1 MNMLTIFKRELTS
14 YFTQPTAYAI
24 VIVFGF
30 LSSLLAFTLGQL
42 CNVADASLNG
52 SFFVYHPLLLMI
64 LVPAVSMR
72 QWADEHYTGT
82 IELLGT
88 FPIKLGSAI
97 IGKFLASA
105 VVWAL
110 ALALTFPMILTVN
123 YLGSP
128 DPWTIF
134 SGYLGSFLVCLTFL
148 AITTLVSSFTRD
160 QVVALIVSVAICC
173 LLTMIGWEPVINEVR
188 RTGPETKEAVEL
200 MTRIGIFSHFFDA
213 TLGRI
218 SYASLIYLGGI
229 ISVCL
234 FGTNLALK
242 SQRA

>member
-1 MNMLTIFKRELTS
+1 MNTFTIFKRELTS

-30 LSSLLAFTLGQL
+30 LSSLLAFTLG
-42 CNVADASLNG
+42 NFWNIADASLHG

-88 FPIKLGSAI
+88 FPVRLGSAI

-110 ALALTFPMILTVN
+110 ALALTFPMIWTVR
-123 YLGSP
+123 YLGEP
-128 DPWTIF
+128 DNWTIF

-148 AITTLVSSFTRD
+148 SITTLVSSFTRD

-173 LLTMIGWEPVINEVR
+173 LLTMLGWEPVINEVR
-188 RTGPETKEAVEL
+188 RTGPEAKEAVEL
-200 MTRIGIFSHFFDA
+200 MTKIGIFSHFFDA

-218 SYASLIYLGGI
+218 SFTSLLYLFGI

>member
-1 MNMLTIFKRELTS
+1 MNTLTIFKRELTS

-24 VIVFGF
+24 VVIFSF
-30 LSSLLAFTLGQL
+30 LSILLTFTIG
-42 CNVADASLNG
+42 NFWAIGDASLHG
-52 SFFVYHPLLLMI
+52 SFFRYHPLLLMI

-72 QWADEHYTGT
+72 QWSDEHYTGT

-88 FPIKLGSAI
+88 FPIRLGSAI
-97 IGKFLASA
+97 LGKFLASA

-110 ALALTFPMILTVN
+110 ALLLTFPVVWTVG
-123 YLGSP
+123 YLGDP
-128 DPWTIF
+128 DYWTIF

-160 QVVALIVSVAICC
+160 QVVALIASVAICC
-173 LLTMIGWEPVINEVR
+173 ILTILGWDPVINEIR
-188 RTGPETKEAVEL
+188 RSGSDFAVES
-200 MTRIGIFSHFFDA
+200 MTKIGIYSHFFEA

-218 SYASLIYLGGI
+218 TFSSLLYLFGLI
-229 ISVCL
+229 TVCL
-234 FGTNLALK
+234 VGTNLALR

>member
-1 MNMLTIFKRELTS
+1 MHTLTIFKRELTS

-24 VIVFGF
+24 VVIFGL
-30 LSSLLAFTLGQL
+30 LSTLLAFTIG
-42 CNVADASLNG
+42 NFWGIGDASLHG
-52 SFFVYHPLLLMI
+52 SFFRYHPLLLMI

-72 QWADEHYTGT
+72 QWANEHYTGT

-88 FPIKLGSAI
+88 YPVRLGSAI

-105 VVWAL
+105 VIWAL
-110 ALALTFPMILTVN
+110 ALALTFPLVWTVN
-123 YLGSP
+123 YLGEP
-128 DPWTIF
+128 DNWTIF

-160 QVVALIVSVAICC
+160 QVVALIASVAICC
-173 LLTMIGWEPVINEVR
+173 ILTILGWDPVINEIR
-188 RTGPETKEAVEL
+188 RSGSDFAVEM
-200 MTRIGIFSHFFDA
+200 MTKVGIYSHFFEA

-218 SYASLIYLGGI
+218 SFASLLYIFGLI
-229 ISVCL
+229 TVCL
-234 FGTNLALK
+234 VGTNLALR

>member
-1 MNMLTIFKRELTS
+1 MHTFTIFKRELTS

-24 VIVFGF
+24 VVIFGV
-30 LSSLLAFTLGQL
+30 LSTLLAFTIGSFW
-42 CNVADASLNG
+42 AIGDASLHG
-52 SFFVYHPLLLMI
+52 SFFRYHPLLLMI

-88 FPIKLGSAI
+88 YPVRLGSAI

-105 VVWAL
+105 VIWAL
-110 ALALTFPMILTVN
+110 ALALTFPLVWTVN
-123 YLGSP
+123 YLGEP
-128 DPWTIF
+128 DNWTIF

-160 QVVALIVSVAICC
+160 QVVALIASVAICC
-173 LLTMIGWEPVINEVR
+173 VLTILGWEPVINEIR
-188 RTGPETKEAVEL
+188 RSGSEFAVEM
-200 MTRIGIFSHFFDA
+200 MTKIGIYSHFFEA
-213 TLGRI
+213 SLGRI
-218 SYASLIYLGGI
+218 SFSSLLYIFGLI
-229 ISVCL
+229 TVCL
-234 FGTNLALK
+234 VGTNLALR

>member
-1 MNMLTIFKRELTS
+1 MNTLTIFKRELTS

-24 VIVFGF
+24 VIIFGL
-30 LSSLLAFTLGQL
+30 LSTLLAFTIG
-42 CNVADASLNG
+42 NFWAIADASLHG
-52 SFFVYHPLLLMI
+52 SFFRYHPLLLMI

-88 FPIKLGSAI
+88 FPVRLGSAI

-105 VVWAL
+105 VIWAL
-110 ALALTFPMILTVN
+110 ALALTFPMIWTVN
-123 YLGSP
+123 HLGDP
-128 DPWTIF
+128 DNWTIF

-148 AITTLVSSFTRD
+148 AVTTLVSSFTRD
-160 QVVALIVSVAICC
+160 QVVALIASVAICC
-173 LLTMIGWEPVINEVR
+173 ILTILGWDPVINEIR
-188 RTGPETKEAVEL
+188 RSGSDFAVEA
-200 MTRIGIFSHFFDA
+200 MTKIGIYSHFFDA

-218 SYASLIYLGGI
+218 SFSSLIYLFGLI
-229 ISVCL
+229 TVCL
-234 FGTNLALK
+234 VGTNLALR

>member
-30 LSSLLAFTLGQL
+30 LSSLLAFTLGQFW
-42 CNVADASLNG
+42 NVADASLNG

-160 QVVALIVSVAICC
+160 QVVALI
-173 LLTMIGWEPVINEVR
+173 
-188 RTGPETKEAVEL
+188 
-200 MTRIGIFSHFFDA
+200 
-213 TLGRI
+213 
-218 SYASLIYLGGI
+218 
-229 ISVCL
+229 
-234 FGTNLALK
+234 
-242 SQRA
+242 